1 MLVEIISLLKLKEEE
16 EKQMSYRSGAVKGII
31 MVVLLSIILPV
42 LIVYIAYKNNEFVFN
57 CKNGSVIHWILANIL
72 SIFYYIYSFITT
84 CLN

>member
-16 EKQMSYRSGAVKGII
+16 EKQMSYRSGAKGII

-57 CKNGSVIHWILANIL
+57 CKNGSAIHWILANIL
-72 SIFYYIYSFITT
+72 SIVYYIYSFITT